1 MSLKSNE
8 ILSIEFNLNSNYQTY
23 DKQAKTM
30 LDLLGNVGGV
40 LAIFMTVTTLFFG
53 GLVQHYQNINYL
65 MAEDV

>member
-23 DKQAKTM
+23 DMQAKTI

-40 LAIFMTVTTLFFG
+40 LAILMTITTLVFG

-65 MAEDV
+65 MAEDA